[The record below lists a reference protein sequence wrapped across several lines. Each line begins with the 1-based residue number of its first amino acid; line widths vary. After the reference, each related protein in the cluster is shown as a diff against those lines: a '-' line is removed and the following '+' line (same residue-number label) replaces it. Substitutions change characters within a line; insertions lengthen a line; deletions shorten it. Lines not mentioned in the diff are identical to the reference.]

1 MTHEDSWEAVK
12 QAAEKNRHELVL
24 TGASVSKLIEK
35 SGLDRN
41 LFNLHN
47 LNYLSITHTCLQELP
62 DEIERL
68 ANLTTLV
75 LHSNEITALPCA
87 ITKLAKLKVLDC
99 SRNKLASVPEELGS
113 HPHLSTINL
122 ASNLLRNVPSHSTCA
137 KLSILDLS
145 NNQLETFPDVCYT
158 ELVHLS
164 EIHING
170 NQITDIPVTVNRL
183 QGLKILNLADNLIS
197 VVPSEL
203 ADCSKLKEVYLKGN
217 KLSDRRLTKLINQC
231 STKQVLDYVKSHC
244 PRNELSMAEANTSR
258 KGKKGQKISESE
270 NVVESL
276 AHKLRVLKVV
286 DDTPV
291 IKLMEDVKS
300 IRPYIAACIVKN
312 LSFTEESF
320 KKFIQLQTR
329 LHDGICE
336 KRNAAT
342 IATHDLKLVA
352 PGDLTYTAKSPM
364 ELEIKPLMYSKKYTG
379 ADLFQKLQTEAENL
393 RKEKKRNVYS
403 GIHKYLY
410 MLEGKPLFPCL
421 LDQSQQVI
429 SFPPITNSDVTKMSS
444 STQTML
450 VEVTSASS
458 YTICRNVLDQFLK
471 ELIISGL
478 ADSAEPKD
486 TDNKYNNLIVQ
497 QVKIVDTQGNLKLVY
512 PSRADLNFSEQ
523 LVVVSRE

>member
-1 MTHEDSWEAVK
+1 MTWEAVK

-24 TGASVSKLIEK
+24 SGTSVSQLIK
-35 SGLDRN
+35 NTHGLDKN
-41 LFNLHN
+41 LFDLHN
-47 LNYLSITHTCLQELP
+47 LNYLSITYTCLQEVP
-62 DEIERL
+62 DEIEKL

-75 LHSNEITALPCA
+75 LHSNEIVALPCGIA
-87 ITKLAKLKVLDC
+87 KLAKLKVLDC
-99 SRNKLASVPEELGS
+99 SRNKLTSLPRELGD

-122 ASNLLRNVPSHSTCA
+122 ASNCLRDVPSLTLCT

-145 NNQLETFPDVCYT
+145 NNQLKAFPDVCHT
-158 ELVHLS
+158 ELIHLS
-164 EIHING
+164 EIHVNG
-170 NQITDIPVTVNRL
+170 NYITEIPITISRL
-183 QGLKILNLADNLIS
+183 QGLKILNIADNSIS

-203 ADCSKLKEVYLKGN
+203 ADCSKLKEVYLQEN

-231 STKQVLDYVKSHC
+231 STKQILDYVKLHC
-244 PRNELSMAEANTSR
+244 PRSELSTTENNTSK
-258 KGKKGQKISESE
+258 KGKRGQKVSESE
-270 NVVESL
+270 NVVDSL
-276 AHKLRVLKVV
+276 AHKLKVLKIL

-291 IKLMEDVKS
+291 IKITEHVKS

-312 LSFTEESF
+312 ISFTEENF

-342 IATHDLKLVA
+342 IATHDFKLIV
-352 PGDLTYTAKSPM
+352 PGDLTYTAEVPT
-364 ELEIKPLMYSKKYTG
+364 ELKIKPLMYNKIYTG
-379 ADLFQKLQTEAENL
+379 ADLFQKLQMEAEAL

-410 MLEGKPLFPCL
+410 LLEGKPLFPCL

-429 SFPPITNSDVTKMSS
+429 SFPPITNSDITKMSVA
-444 STQTML
+444 TQEML
-450 VEVTSASS
+450 VEVTSAIS

-478 ADSAEPKD
+478 VDSIEPKD
-486 TDNKYNNLIVQ
+486 TDNKCNNLTVQ
-497 QVKIVDTQGNLKLVY
+497 QVKVVDTQGNLKLVY
-512 PSRADLNFSEQ
+512 PSRADLNLSEQ
-523 LVVVSRE
+523 LVVVLRD

>member
-24 TGASVSKLIEK
+24 TGAAVSKLIET

-47 LNYLSITHTCLQELP
+47 LNYLSITHTCLQEVP

-75 LHSNEITALPCA
+75 LHSNEIAALPCA
-87 ITKLAKLKVLDC
+87 IAKLAKLKVLDC
-99 SRNKLASVPEELGS
+99 SRNKLASIPEELGS
-113 HPHLSTINL
+113 HSQLSTINL
-122 ASNLLRNVPSHSTCA
+122 ASNLLRDVPSHSTCT
-137 KLSILDLS
+137 KLSILNLS
-145 NNQLETFPDVCYT
+145 NNQLETFPDICYT

-164 EIHING
+164 EIHVNG
-170 NQITDIPVTVNRL
+170 NRIAEIPVTINRL

-203 ADCSKLKEVYLKGN
+203 ADCKLKEVYLKGN

-244 PRNELSMAEANTSR
+244 PRSELATTEANTSR
-258 KGKKGQKISESE
+258 KGKKGQKVSESE
-270 NVVESL
+270 NVAESL
-276 AHKLRVLKVV
+276 AHKLKVLKVV
-286 DDTPV
+286 DDMPV
-291 IKLMEDVKS
+291 IKLMEDVKN
-300 IRPYIAACIVKN
+300 IRPYIVACIVKN

-342 IATHDLKLVA
+342 IATHDLKLVV
-352 PGDLTYTAKSPM
+352 PGDLTYTAMPPT
-364 ELEIKPLMYSKKYTG
+364 ELEIKPLMYNKMYTG

-410 MLEGKPLFPCL
+410 MLEGKSLFPCL

-444 STQTML
+444 STQAML
-450 VEVTSASS
+450 VEVSSAMSN
-458 YTICRNVLDQFLK
+458 TICRNVLDQFLK
-471 ELIISGL
+471 ELIVSGL

-497 QVKIVDTQGNLKLVY
+497 QVKVVDTQGNLKLVY

-523 LVVVSRE
+523 LVVVLRE